1 MAKTIDELVLKASV
15 EGVEKVEQLNSSVK
29 DVQKNI
35 NGFRATIIA
44 NQIQDMA
51 VQAELGTN
59 WTRILAQQLPQL
71 GTAFGPVGAAAGA
84 VAAIFFAVLTPALK
98 AAGVDL
104 RNVKEITDDLSKS
117 LSDLQD
123 AQKQNQPNVQGLAT
137 AYGELSGLA
146 KDFFDAREK
155 ANSTRT
161 EIEAKVA
168 VRELARE
175 YDQLRG
181 FVQEYNDTQ
190 KRVFGGLSSL
200 QGIADTVRILG
211 NYWKGLSPEQADKLS
226 KSLEGIDQK
235 SPKEAIKTLSEIT
248 TYLTEATKGTDKF
261 ERVWENVI
269 VPIDK
274 INQKLLEQQRNI
286 RAAADAASGL
296 QTDLTNFQNQFS
308 PDVNKA
314 KRNFDQITAINL
326 EGRMKIAE
334 FNRQML
340 EKENQGSL
348 TKEVLDKERASGLLR
363 IQQDTADKVKDF
375 AKGQQE
381 AFYAQQLSN
390 EAKVFQLDLQR
401 KINELQL
408 GQVNSINYQSIAE
421 ENSLKNIRE
430 QQQALLAIEE
440 LRRKNLVTEERADR
454 LREQAGDIRKQQDAL
469 TLQQIT
475 RIEKENT
482 RAVEI
487 QVQGLKFSNYQKS
500 VGLELEMKGFLMSSR
515 SQEFSKKQQELSERR
530 YMTEQDIKNNT
541 KLSDD
546 EKVKALEKINGL
558 YDDGLKL
565 LKQELG
571 YRLAIDNSYSA
582 GAMDRLKQIQE
593 SFTPFKQGGMIV
605 DSVFNQMGS
614 AIDKFVETGKFSFS
628 DFTRSIIFDIEKIL
642 LKAAAINFLKAGASA
657 MGFAIPGLA
666 SGGGVT
672 GGSPYLVGEQGPE
685 LFIPSGAGSIVP
697 NSKIGGMGGNT
708 YVTNNI
714 SAIDSKSVAQLFA
727 ENRRTL
733 FGNVEQARRELPMR
747 TR

>member
-1 MAKTIDELVLKASV
+1 MATIDNYTIKVGVDGADALENLNNN
-15 EGVEKVEQLNSSVK
+15 VEK
-29 DVQKNI
+29 VQKNI

-51 VQAELGTN
+51 VQAEMGTN

-98 AAGVDL
+98 SAGIDL
-104 RNVKEITDDLSKS
+104 RNLKETTDDFTKS
-117 LSDLQD
+117 LSDLQS
-123 AQKQNQPNVQGLAT
+123 AQKENQPTIQGLKS
-137 AYGELSGLA
+137 AYGELSDIA
-146 KDFFDAREK
+146 KQYFDAREK
-155 ANSTRT
+155 TNATRT
-161 EIEAKVA
+161 EIEAQTA

-190 KRVFGGLSSL
+190 KRVFGGLSTL
-200 QGIADTVRILG
+200 QGTADLVRVLG

-226 KSLEGIDQK
+226 KSLEGIDKK
-235 SPKEAIKTLSEIT
+235 SPKEAIKTLTEIT

-261 ERVWENVI
+261 ERVWEKVI

-274 INQKLLEQQRNI
+274 VNQQLIEQQKNI
-286 RAAADAASGL
+286 RAVADAASGL
-296 QTDLTNFQNQFS
+296 QTDLTTFQNQFS

-314 KRNFDQITAINL
+314 KRNFEQITAINL
-326 EGRMKIAE
+326 EGRMKVAE
-334 FNRQML
+334 FNRQMQ
-340 EKENQGSL
+340 EKENQGNV
-348 TKEVLDKERASGLLR
+348 TKEVLDKERAAGLLR

-381 AFYAQQLSN
+381 AYYAQQLSN
-390 EAKVFQLDLQR
+390 EAKTFQLDLQR
-401 KINELQL
+401 KINDLQL
-408 GQVNSINYQSIAE
+408 GQINSINYQSIAE
-421 ENSLKNIRE
+421 ENSLKNIHE
-430 QQQALLAIEE
+430 QQQALLAIAE
-440 LRRKNLVTEERADR
+440 LRRKNVITEERADR
-454 LREQAGDIRKQQDAL
+454 LREQAGLIRKQEDAIS
-469 TLQQIT
+469 LQQIEK
-475 RIEKENT
+475 IQKENA
-482 RAVEI
+482 RAVDL
-487 QVQGLKFSNYQKS
+487 QVYGLKFANYQKS
-500 VGLELEMKGFLMSSR
+500 VALELEMKGFLLSSR
-515 SQEFSKKQQELSERR
+515 SQDFSKKQQELSERR
-530 YMTEQDIKNNT
+530 QMTEQDIRNNT

-546 EKVKALEKINGL
+546 EKTKALERINGL
-558 YDDGLKL
+558 YDDGVRL

-582 GAMDRLKQIQE
+582 GAMDRLKQIEE

-614 AIDKFVETGKFSFS
+614 AIDKFVETGKFSFG

-666 SGGGVT
+666 AGGGVQ
-672 GGSPYLVGEQGPE
+672 GGSPYMVGEQGPE

-697 NSKIGGMGGNT
+697 NSRMGSMGGNT

-733 FGNVEQARRELPMR
+733 FGNVEQARRELPVR